1 MMKLTKRQ
9 IQKIKTALKQAEKA
23 ENMLAGATGNLAY
36 VIIEATGVDG
46 YVDHLQG
53 DGFGFTP
60 LSNDDTHIIIE
71 HLIKMAEDGIE
82 ITEAVILDNL
92 TI

>member
-1 MMKLTKRQ
+1 MKLTKRQ
-9 IQKIKTALKQAEKA
+9 IQKIKTALFKAEKA
-23 ENMLAGATGNLAY
+23 ENMFSVATGNLAS
-36 VIIEATGVDG
+36 VIIEATGVNG
-46 YVDHLQG
+46 NVDYLYG

-60 LSNDDTHIIIE
+60 VSNDDIHIIIE
-71 HLIKMAEDGIE
+71 HLINMAEDGIE

>member
-1 MMKLTKRQ
+1 MKLTKIQ
-9 IQKIKTALKQAEKA
+9 VQKIKKALKRAELA
-23 ENMLAGATGNLAY
+23 ENSLAEARLSLAS

-46 YVDHLQG
+46 NVDHLQG

-71 HLIKMAEDGIE
+71 HLIKMGEDGID
-82 ITEAVILDNL
+82 ITEEVILDNL

>member
-1 MMKLTKRQ
+1 MKLTKIQ
-9 IQKIKTALKQAEKA
+9 VQKIKKALKRAELA
-23 ENMLAGATGNLAY
+23 ENRLAGAIGSLAS

-46 YVDHLQG
+46 NVDHLQG

-71 HLIKMAEDGIE
+71 HLIKMAEDGKE

>member
-1 MMKLTKRQ
+1 MKLTKRQ

-23 ENMLAGATGNLAY
+23 ENIFSGATGNLTR

-46 YVDHLQG
+46 NVDHLQG

-60 LSNDDTHIIIE
+60 LSNDDTHISIE
-71 HLIKMAEDGIE
+71 DLIKLADKGVD
-82 ITEAVILDNL
+82 ITEAEMLDNL
-92 TI
+92 TL

>member
-1 MMKLTKRQ
+1 MKLRKRQ
-9 IQKIKTALKQAEKA
+9 IQKIKTALKQAEQAK
-23 ENMLAGATGNLAY
+23 NMLVGATGNLAY
-36 VIIEATGVDG
+36 VIIEATGVNG
-46 YVDHLQG
+46 NVDHLQG

-60 LSNDDTHIIIE
+60 LSNDDTHIIIK

-82 ITEAVILDNL
+82 ITEEVILDNL

>member
-1 MMKLTKRQ
+1 MKLTKRQ

-23 ENMLAGATGNLAY
+23 EKMLSGATGNLAY

-46 YVDHLQG
+46 NVDYLPG

-71 HLIKMAEDGIE
+71 HLIEMAEDGIE
-82 ITEAVILDNL
+82 ITETVILDNL
-92 TI
+92 SI

>member
-1 MMKLTKRQ
+1 MKLTKRQ
-9 IQKIKTALKQAEKA
+9 IQKLKAALKQAEKA
-23 ENMLAGATGNLAY
+23 EDMLEGATRNLTS

-46 YVDHLQG
+46 NVDHLQG

-71 HLIKMAEDGIE
+71 HLIQMAEDGIE

>member
-1 MMKLTKRQ
+1 MDKEKFMLE
-9 IQKIKTALKQAEKA
+9 ALKQAEKA
-23 ENMLAGATGNLAY
+23 ENRFIIATGNLAS
-36 VIIEATGVDG
+36 VIIELTGVDG
-46 YVDHLQG
+46 NVDHLQG

-60 LSNDDTHIIIE
+60 LSNDDTHITIE

-82 ITEAVILDNL
+82 ITEEIILDNL

>member
-1 MMKLTKRQ
+1 MKLTKRQ

-23 ENMLAGATGNLAY
+23 ENILDTATGNLAF

-46 YVDHLQG
+46 NVDHLKG

-60 LSNDDTHIIIE
+60 LSNDDTHIVIE
-71 HLIKMAEDGIE
+71 HLIKMAEDGVE
-82 ITEAVILDNL
+82 ITEEVILDNL
-92 TI
+92 SI